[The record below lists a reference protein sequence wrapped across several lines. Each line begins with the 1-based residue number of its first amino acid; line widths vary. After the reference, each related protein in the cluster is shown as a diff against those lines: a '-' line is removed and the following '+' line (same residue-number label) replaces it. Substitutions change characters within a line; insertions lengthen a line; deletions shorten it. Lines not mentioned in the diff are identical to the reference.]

1 MIFKL
6 YLVNIIT
13 KIKQPQSLNMVFRYD
28 KELDIVY
35 IRFSEK
41 KIEESNEDKPGI
53 ILDYD
58 IEGSIV
64 GIEVLNAS
72 SQMVQPNGI
81 VYEVA

>member
-1 MIFKL
+1 
-6 YLVNIIT
+6 
-13 KIKQPQSLNMVFRYD
+13 MVIRYD

-41 KIEESNEDKPGI
+41 EIVESEENKPGI

-58 IEGSIV
+58 IESSIV
-64 GIEVLNAS
+64 GIEVLKAS
-72 SQMVQPNGI
+72 SQIIQPNGI

>member
-1 MIFKL
+1 
-6 YLVNIIT
+6 
-13 KIKQPQSLNMVFRYD
+13 MVIRYD

-41 KIEESNEDKPGI
+41 KIVESNEDKPGI

-58 IEGSIV
+58 IVGSII

-72 SQMVQPNGI
+72 SQMLQPNGI

>member
-1 MIFKL
+1 
-6 YLVNIIT
+6 
-13 KIKQPQSLNMVFRYD
+13 MVIRYD

-35 IRFSEK
+35 IWFSEK

-58 IEGSIV
+58 MDGNIV

-72 SQMVQPNGI
+72 SQMIQPNGI

>member
-1 MIFKL
+1 
-6 YLVNIIT
+6 
-13 KIKQPQSLNMVFRYD
+13 MVIRYD

-35 IRFSEK
+35 IRFSEN
-41 KIEESNEDKPGI
+41 KIAESNEDKPGI

-58 IEGSIV
+58 LEGNIV

>member
-1 MIFKL
+1 
-6 YLVNIIT
+6 
-13 KIKQPQSLNMVFRYD
+13 MVIRYD

-41 KIEESNEDKPGI
+41 KIEESSEDKPGI

-72 SQMVQPNGI
+72 TQMVQPNGI

>member
-1 MIFKL
+1 
-6 YLVNIIT
+6 
-13 KIKQPQSLNMVFRYD
+13 MVIRYD

-41 KIEESNEDKPGI
+41 KITESNEDKPGI

-72 SQMVQPNGI
+72 SQMLQPNGI
-81 VYEVA
+81 VYEVS

>member
-1 MIFKL
+1 
-6 YLVNIIT
+6 
-13 KIKQPQSLNMVFRYD
+13 MVIRYD

-72 SQMVQPNGI
+72 YQMVQPNGI

>member
-1 MIFKL
+1 
-6 YLVNIIT
+6 
-13 KIKQPQSLNMVFRYD
+13 MVIRYD

-41 KIEESNEDKPGI
+41 KITESNEDKPGI

-58 IEGSIV
+58 IEESIV

-72 SQMVQPNGI
+72 SQMIQPNGI

>member
-1 MIFKL
+1 
-6 YLVNIIT
+6 
-13 KIKQPQSLNMVFRYD
+13 MVIRYD

-58 IEGSIV
+58 IDGSIV

>member
-1 MIFKL
+1 
-6 YLVNIIT
+6 
-13 KIKQPQSLNMVFRYD
+13 MVIRYD

-41 KIEESNEDKPGI
+41 EIVESEENKPGV

-64 GIEVLNAS
+64 GIEVLKAS
-72 SQMVQPNGI
+72 SQIIQPNGI
-81 VYEVA
+81 IYEVA

>member
-1 MIFKL
+1 
-6 YLVNIIT
+6 
-13 KIKQPQSLNMVFRYD
+13 MVIRYD

-81 VYEVA
+81 IYEVA

>member
-1 MIFKL
+1 
-6 YLVNIIT
+6 
-13 KIKQPQSLNMVFRYD
+13 MVIRYD

-41 KIEESNEDKPGI
+41 KIEESNEDKSGI

-58 IEGSIV
+58 LDGKIV

-72 SQMVQPNGI
+72 TQMIQPNGI

>member
-1 MIFKL
+1 
-6 YLVNIIT
+6 
-13 KIKQPQSLNMVFRYD
+13 MVIRYD

-41 KIEESNEDKPGI
+41 TVEESEEDKPGI

-58 IEGSIV
+58 VEGKIV

-72 SQMVQPNGI
+72 SQIIQPNGI
-81 VYEVA
+81 IYEVA

>member
-1 MIFKL
+1 
-6 YLVNIIT
+6 
-13 KIKQPQSLNMVFRYD
+13 MVIRYD

-41 KIEESNEDKPGI
+41 AIKESEEDKPGI

-58 IEGSIV
+58 LDGKIV

-72 SQMVQPNGI
+72 THILQPNGI

>member
-1 MIFKL
+1 
-6 YLVNIIT
+6 
-13 KIKQPQSLNMVFRYD
+13 MVIRYD

-41 KIEESNEDKPGI
+41 TVEESEEDKPGI

-58 IEGSIV
+58 VEGKIV

-72 SQMVQPNGI
+72 SQIIQPNGI

>member
-1 MIFKL
+1 
-6 YLVNIIT
+6 
-13 KIKQPQSLNMVFRYD
+13 MVIRYD